1 MTDSRSVQR
10 LSSTVRCLTAP
21 NPSPMT
27 ANGTNS
33 YIVGKRSYMVIDP
46 GPVIDSHID
55 AILSLT
61 DGEVSHILCTHTHP
75 DHSPASK
82 PLAEMTGAKVVGAL
96 PATVENQD
104 QSFAPD
110 EQPQHGGLISN
121 GEVSLKALYTPGHV
135 ANHYCFLSEAD
146 GVLFS
151 GDHVMSGSTVVIIPP
166 EGDMADYLNSLDLL
180 ATIDMN
186 VIAPAH
192 GTLIEDPHDEIKR
205 VKAHRLSR
213 EQKVVDALKAT
224 ALGLD
229 ALVEVVYDDVPKQ
242 MHRWAK
248 LSLTAHL
255 LKLEQDG
262 RTVKEARGWRKVG
275 EG

>member
-1 MTDSRSVQR
+1 MTDQNSVQN
-10 LSSTVRCLTAP
+10 LSPTIRCLTAP

-33 YIVGKRSYMVIDP
+33 YIVGKRSHMVIDP
-46 GPVIDSHID
+46 GPIIDSHID

-82 PLAEMTGAKVVGAL
+82 PLAEMTGAKVVGARA
-96 PATVENQD
+96 ATVENQD

-110 EQPQHGGLISN
+110 LDLHHGGLISN
-121 GEVSLKALYTPGHV
+121 GEVSLRALHTPGHV
-135 ANHYCFLSEAD
+135 GNHYCFLSESD

-166 EGDMADYLNSLDLL
+166 EGNMADYLSSLDLL
-180 ATIDMN
+180 ADVAMS

-192 GTLIEDPHDEIKR
+192 GGLIEDPHDEIAR
-205 VKAHRLSR
+205 VKAHRLRR
-213 EQKVVDALKAT
+213 EQKVVDALKRSRFD
-224 ALGLD
+224 LD
-229 ALVEVVYDDVPKQ
+229 ALVEIVYDDVPPQ
-242 MHRWAK
+242 MHEWAK

-262 RTVKEARGWRKVG
+262 LASNDAEGWRG
-275 EG
+275 LS